1 MKQSEFTNKRVVV
14 TDSDNYMGPIAVEH
28 FQAAGAN
35 VLAWSGALSGPDAIQ
50 ALLTEAGETDI
61 LIANF
66 GANPRPNKVEHIA
79 DDEWFGLCD
88 EILHPF
94 MRVVRA
100 FAGQMKTR
108 GNGKIVAITSAAPLR
123 AIYGAS
129 AYSAVRGAQNA
140 FVRSAGSELARA
152 GVQFNAIAQNYVEN
166 EDYYP
171 KEKRESSRFQEEL
184 KQVATRRCAA
194 AQETANLMAFLAS
207 EQNTHIVGQ
216 AVPFAGGWATNS

>member
-1 MKQSEFTNKRVVV
+1 MKQNEFTNKRVVV
-14 TDSDNYMGPIAVEH
+14 TDCDNYMGPIAVEH
-28 FQAAGAN
+28 FRAEGAD
-35 VLAWSGALSGPDAIQ
+35 VLAWSEALDSPQAI
-50 ALLTEAGETDI
+50 AKLLAEAGDTDI

-66 GANPRPNKVEHIA
+66 GANPRPNKVENIA
-79 DDEWFGLCD
+79 DEEWFGLCD
-88 EILHPF
+88 DILHPF
-94 MRVVRA
+94 IRVVRA
-100 FAGQMKTR
+100 FAGQMKAK
-108 GNGKIVAITSAAPLR
+108 GQGKIVAITSAAPLR

-171 KEKRESSRFQEEL
+171 REKREDPRFQEEL
-184 KQVATRRCAA
+184 KQVATRRCAE